1 MKRLILALTL
11 VVGAWPATSQ
21 AAPLFFDD
29 FNTENGGVGQLNY
42 TGFQKWDVLPG
53 GGVDLIPLAAG
64 GAGPYDF
71 LAGTGHGQYV
81 DLDGTPGSG
90 KLQLKN
96 GINLGPGN
104 YALKFFL
111 AGNNTGEWPFSDT
124 VSLDIFGSSSIYYSN
139 NYTRNP
145 TDVGTFTANFT
156 VGVSDTIK
164 FSFLNAGSD
173 YRGALLDDVSLDA
186 APVPEPGSLV
196 LLGSGLVY
204 LGRRLRRSRARST

>member
-111 AGNNTGEWPFSDT
+111 AGNNTGEWTFSDT
-124 VSLDIFGSSSIYYSN
+124 VSLDIFGSSTTTIPTT
-139 NYTRNP
+139 TRVTPP
-145 TDVGTFTANFT
+145 TWTSSPITFT
-156 VGVSDTIK
+156 VGART
-164 FSFLNAGSD
+164 
-173 YRGALLDDVSLDA
+173 
-186 APVPEPGSLV
+186 
-196 LLGSGLVY
+196 
-204 LGRRLRRSRARST
+204 RSSSRS